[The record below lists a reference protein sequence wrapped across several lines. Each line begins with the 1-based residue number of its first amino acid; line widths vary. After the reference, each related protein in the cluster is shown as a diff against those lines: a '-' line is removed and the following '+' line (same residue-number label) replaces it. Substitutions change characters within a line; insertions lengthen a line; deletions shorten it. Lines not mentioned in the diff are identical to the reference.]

1 VRPAPWLS
9 ESIDFLWL
17 WKPPESYLVR
27 QSVRCIVATALI
39 DFMERIII
47 ISISVGYAAIFVFA
61 DFMECII
68 IIPVSAI
75 TVYKFL
81 SWLGCELVEDSAQQT
96 CVVVLVNLG
105 LNGFLWCSSI
115 VLTYI
120 AVSVPKKRQ
129 IIMDAS

>member
-1 VRPAPWLS
+1 
-9 ESIDFLWL
+9 
-17 WKPPESYLVR
+17 
-27 QSVRCIVATALI
+27 
-39 DFMERIII
+39 MERIII
-47 ISISVGYAAIFVFA
+47 ISVSVGYAAIFVFA

-81 SWLGCELVEDSAQQT
+81 SWLGSELVEDSAQQT

-115 VLTYI
+115 VLPYI